1 MKVTINF
8 KIDREILEMAIRHC
22 LYYKTKI
29 SKKNLV
35 ETIKSEIYQKGV
47 TVINFSEFWGDD
59 LLDLDVDD
67 EIIETLVKKYE
78 DLIGI

>member
-8 KIDREILEMAIRHC
+8 KIDRETLEMAIRHC

-35 ETIKSEIYQKGV
+35 ETIKNEVYQKGIGV
-47 TVINFSEFWGDD
+47 VNFSEFWGDD
-59 LLDLDVDD
+59 LLELDVDD
-67 EIIETLVKKYE
+67 EIIETMIKKYE
-78 DLIGI
+78 DLIDI